1 MASRLA
7 EAPPA
12 DIAVSESSDD
22 DDDTCLNTEC
32 VTMMPQK
39 KYYRQR
45 AHVNPLSIQNLLPPV
60 SPSCVQWNEFFPQI
74 GKGCVEFLD
83 VGCGYGGLLIS
94 LATLFPDKYILG
106 GSYSIYMINFIE
118 PC

>member
-7 EAPPA
+7 EAPALPT
-12 DIAVSESSDD
+12 DISVSESSEDDD

-32 VTMMPQK
+32 VTRMPQK

-60 SPSCVQWNEFFPQI
+60 SPSFVKWNEFYPQI
-74 GKGCVEFLD
+74 GKGCVQFLD

-94 LATLFPDKYILG
+94 LSTLFPDKYILG
-106 GSYSIYMINFIE
+106 GRFSHLHK
-118 PC
+118 